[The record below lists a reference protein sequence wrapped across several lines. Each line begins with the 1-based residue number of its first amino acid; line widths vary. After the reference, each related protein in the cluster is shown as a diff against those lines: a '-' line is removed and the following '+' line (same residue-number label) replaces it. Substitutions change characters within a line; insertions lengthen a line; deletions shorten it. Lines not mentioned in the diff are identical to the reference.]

1 MTAHVMQ
8 EPTAQC
14 NREVHCKY
22 LTTYMHVNRG
32 SHKGH
37 LCIANMLICVY
48 VFLFEQ
54 RFGSLFAYVCVYA
67 SQSSSH
73 RRVGFY

>member
-1 MTAHVMQ
+1 MTAHLMQ

-32 SHKGH
+32 SHRGH
-37 LCIANMLICVY
+37 LCIANMQICVY
-48 VFLFEQ
+48 VFEQ
-54 RFGSLFAYVCVYA
+54 RFGSLLVCVFMLA
-67 SQSSSH
+67 KAA
-73 RRVGFY
+73 VTAG

>member
-1 MTAHVMQ
+1 MTAYLMQ

-37 LCIANMLICVY
+37 LCIANMQICVY
-48 VFLFEQ
+48 VFRTEVW
-54 RFGSLFAYVCVYA
+54 YPVCVCVYA

-73 RRVGFY
+73 RRVRFY